1 VQLAFAKHTHYTRT
15 ATEVYGE
22 NGAQLGIM
30 SGMAVGNN
38 KGWIRSVIA
47 HRHGLPVPYNFS
59 FSPPALAALQNHLGV
74 ADVKEALNL
83 PIRTVSCK
91 SVKPQY
97 ASPGQLGPTIADE
110 FGVVW
115 STNDIDRGSPV
126 TDNASLALSAPD
138 LRGYRFPDP
147 AAAYR
152 FEHLALWCSA
162 NREHFTII
170 WVGDLWERATFMRGM
185 ENILLDVAINPEF
198 VRDLLRR
205 LADCILQTME
215 ILFARFEFDAI
226 ALSDDYG
233 TQRSMLISP
242 DCWRA
247 LIRPLLAEIVGAAKR
262 RGRIAFLHS
271 CGNVEPIIPDLI
283 DLGLDILHPIQPEA
297 MDILALKRQFGR
309 DLTFCGGLRTQDL
322 LPRGTPDQI
331 RDEVRRLKRDMGAG
345 GGYILEPGI
354 TVQADVPLENMLAM
368 IDEARKG

>member
-1 VQLAFAKHTHYTRT
+1 MVDD
-15 ATEVYGE
+15 
-22 NGAQLGIM
+22 
-30 SGMAVGNN
+30 GN
-38 KGWIRSVIA
+38 KDWIRSVIA
-47 HRHGLPVPYNFS
+47 HRHSLPVPYNFS

-74 ADVKEALNL
+74 TDVKAALGL
-83 PIRTVSCK
+83 PIRTASCK

-97 ASPGQLGPTIADE
+97 ASPAQFGPTVTDE

-126 TDNASLALSAPD
+126 TADGASAVLPAPD
-138 LRGYRFPDP
+138 LHGYQFPDP
-147 AAAYR
+147 AAPYR
-152 FEHLALWCSA
+152 FEHLGHWCAA
-162 NREHFTII
+162 NRSHFTII

-185 ENILLDVAINPEF
+185 ENILLDVALNPEF

-205 LADCILQTME
+205 LADYILQTMD

-233 TQRSMLISP
+233 TQRAMLISP
-242 DCWRA
+242 ACWRA
-247 LIRPLLAEIVGAAKR
+247 LVRPLLAEIFSAAKR
-262 RGRIAFLHS
+262 RGRITFLHS
-271 CGNVEPIIPDLI
+271 CGNIEPIIPDLI

-322 LPRGTPDQI
+322 LPHGTPDQI
-331 RDEVRRLKRDMGAG
+331 RVDVRRLKQTMGAG

-368 IDEARKG
+368 IDEARKE